1 MSETTNLKLFKHDNS
16 STNTNPFNVEQS
28 LNENWDKIDT
38 TVTKNSTDI
47 ANVKLQVSKLEKNTE
62 TLQTSIGDIKD
73 EQSTQNKDISDLQ
86 KSEELQ
92 NEKIIEL
99 QKENIM
105 LKDQI
110 PTGQVSGEEIS
121 LRDSAKMPLKEFSID
136 INNSAHLIVTNKNI
150 LDLGESSKNN
160 ITFNKNR
167 VIIDKPIAS
176 TTANNCNLLNNK
188 FVSNKTVSFTFIA
201 NGTIAEGSNVKMLFR
216 TKSNSYKVQ
225 KIYEAK
231 TYTNDISFL
240 KVNFAADEVISEVYL
255 FVSDA
260 NINMTIDVQVEIN
273 EATEFI
279 EHEETTFDISTDN
292 LSEAIEEIKK
302 EGTYKGTTHYYTTDN
317 LKATIKLTYY
327 KDLEAIIDNQKQ
339 MQETLNNVQAQ
350 LLEMG
355 GN

>member
-1 MSETTNLKLFKHDNS
+1 MAETEFGIKYPNDGNKSATILEDLKNLAES
-16 STNTNPFNVEQS
+16 I
-28 LNENWDKIDT
+28 DKAIKSNLYDDS
-38 TVTKNSTDI
+38 KILKDI
-47 ANVKLQVSKLEKNTE
+47 EVLSK
-62 TLQTSIGDIKD
+62 
-73 EQSTQNKDISDLQ
+73 EQSTQNEDIS
-86 KSEELQ
+86 K
-92 NEKIIEL
+92 L

-105 LKDQI
+105 LKEQI
-110 PTGQVSGEEIS
+110 PKGQASGQEIS
-121 LRDSAKMPLKEFSID
+121 LNDSAKMPLKEFSID